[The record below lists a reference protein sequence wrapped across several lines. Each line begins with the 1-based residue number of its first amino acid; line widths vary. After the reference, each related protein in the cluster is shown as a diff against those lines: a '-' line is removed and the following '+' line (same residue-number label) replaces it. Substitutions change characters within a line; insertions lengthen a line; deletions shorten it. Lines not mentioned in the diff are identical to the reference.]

1 MCSSGCHEFFLIC
14 HLKNVES
21 ILLNILRVEE
31 LSITVPVNPETPI
44 SDQDRISPYSINI
57 LSSRQVMGK
66 EKNVN

>member
-1 MCSSGCHEFFLIC
+1 M
-14 HLKNVES
+14 KNVES

-66 EKNVN
+66 EKKSIRGLLVDPKPNSPN